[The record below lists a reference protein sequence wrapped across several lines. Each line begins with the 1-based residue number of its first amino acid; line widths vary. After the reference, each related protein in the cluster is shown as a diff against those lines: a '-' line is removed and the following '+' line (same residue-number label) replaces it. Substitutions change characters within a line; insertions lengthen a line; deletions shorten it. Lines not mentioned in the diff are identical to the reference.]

1 MKIRFNSMLL
11 LNLYLYLKKSIVSK
25 ANFHNTILY
34 TYSKKK
40 KKKALI
46 FINVFTKKTL

>member
-40 KKKALI
+40 KKSANFHKRI
-46 FINVFTKKTL
+46 YKKTL